1 MLFNYAR
8 FANVSILNIVYCM
21 YHGNRNNGMGSY
33 IFSLIR
39 FDSIRFDLILR
50 FAFLLLSSNIYLLF
64 IIIIIT
70 LLYIQRLAAPA
81 VFGSTLALYSLQD
94 VHAKE
99 ATVDM
104 NKVRD
109 AIMKVVEDDAEK
121 RDDGTSM

>member
-1 MLFNYAR
+1 MIFNYAR
-8 FANVSILNIVYCM
+8 FANVSVLNIVCILHDN
-21 YHGNRNNGMGSY
+21 HGNNGMELY
-33 IFSLIR
+33 LYFLIAL
-39 FDSIRFDLILR
+39 IWFDLIRIR
-50 FAFLLLSSNIYLLF
+50 FSICFFIYYHLIF
-64 IIIIIT
+64 III
-70 LLYIQRLAAPA
+70 LYYYCYCLQRLAAPA

>member
-1 MLFNYAR
+1 
-8 FANVSILNIVYCM
+8 
-21 YHGNRNNGMGSY
+21 
-33 IFSLIR
+33 LIR

-104 NKVRD
+104 NKVRV
-109 AIMKVVEDDAEK
+109 AIRKVVEDDAEK

>member
-1 MLFNYAR
+1 
-8 FANVSILNIVYCM
+8 
-21 YHGNRNNGMGSY
+21 
-33 IFSLIR
+33 
-39 FDSIRFDLILR
+39 
-50 FAFLLLSSNIYLLF
+50 
-64 IIIIIT
+64 
-70 LLYIQRLAAPA
+70 LAAPA